1 MRKCA
6 PVSLILRTEAF
17 ESIIA
22 SLIAGLDVRTF
33 EKVTLALFKT
43 AYCFIKV
50 LLKLLILD
58 FLDLFNLLK
67 FCSTFRGTW
76 AIFMSVSL
84 SLRHSHLLFWLLFTN
99 WMMLNRYCPLLAGD
113 VIFFE
118 FFTNFLIKVT
128 ARTFTKIIE
137 IIDVKRGSLT
147 YYRLSR
153 FNNLRVCD
161 RRGSLDAQ
169 KRINVWSFIH
179 AQRLIDLGNVIVD
192 LTLSLE
198 LRDLA
203 IIWLIHW
210 LHLNERLQRFLFFK
224 EIADLI

>member
-6 PVSLILRTEAF
+6 PLSLILRTEAF
-17 ESIIA
+17 EGIIA

-33 EKVTLALFKT
+33 EKVALAHFKT
-43 AYCFIKV
+43 VYCVIKV

-58 FLDLFNLLK
+58 FLDLLNLLK
-67 FCSTFRGTW
+67 FCSTFRGAW
-76 AIFMSVSL
+76 AIFMSVPL
-84 SLRHSHLLFWLLFTN
+84 SLRHSRLLFGLPFTN
-99 WMMLNRYCPLLAGD
+99 WMVVNTFCPLFAGD

-118 FFTNFLIKVT
+118 FFTNFLIKVS
-128 ARTFTKIIE
+128 ARAFTKIIE

-147 YYRLSR
+147 YYRWSTL
-153 FNNLRVCD
+153 NHLRVCD
-161 RRGSLDAQ
+161 WRGSLDAL
-169 KRINVWSFIH
+169 KRFDVWNFIP
-179 AQRLIDLGNVIVD
+179 AQRLIDLRNVIVD

-203 IIWLIHW
+203 VIWLVHW
-210 LHLNERLQRFLFFK
+210 LYLNERLQRFLFLK